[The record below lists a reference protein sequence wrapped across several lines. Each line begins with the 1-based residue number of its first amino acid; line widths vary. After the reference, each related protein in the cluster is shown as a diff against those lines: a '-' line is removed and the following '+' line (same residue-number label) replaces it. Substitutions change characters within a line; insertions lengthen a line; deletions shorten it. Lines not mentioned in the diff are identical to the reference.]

1 MRQIV
6 AFRKDLLLIN
16 SWIKP
21 NSKVLDLGCG
31 DGELLKL
38 LKIDKNINGYG
49 IDYDLKNIKKSLQN
63 NINVLHMDLDDGLGA
78 FESNS
83 FDYVVLAQSLQVIK
97 NPKLLIDDMLRV
109 GDEIIVSFPN
119 MGHWLARFQ
128 LFLRGTMPITK
139 NLPYRWH
146 DTPNIHLCTI
156 KDFMDFC
163 KKNNY
168 EISEKYIADDKQKNN
183 LLTRLMPNLF
193 GEVATF
199 RIK

>member
-1 MRQIV
+1 M
-6 AFRKDLLLIN
+6 AFRKDLLLIS
-16 SWIKP
+16 SWIRP
-21 NSKVLDLGCG
+21 SSKVLDLGCG

-49 IDYDLKNIKKSLQN
+49 IDNDVMNIKKSLTN
-63 NINVLHMDLDDGLGA
+63 DINVLQMDLDNGLGD

-83 FDYVVLAQSLQVIK
+83 FNYVVLAQSLQVVK

-119 MGHWLARFQ
+119 MGHWVARLQ
-128 LFLRGTMPITK
+128 LLLGGKMPVTG
-139 NLPYRWH
+139 NLPYKWQ

-163 KKNNY
+163 KENNY
-168 EISEKYIADDKQKNN
+168 EITEKYIANDKQRKNLFN
-183 LLTRLMPNLF
+183 KVMPNLF

>member
-1 MRQIV
+1 M
-6 AFRKDLLLIN
+6 AFRKDLLLIS
-16 SWIKP
+16 SWIRP
-21 NSKVLDLGCG
+21 SSKVLDLGCC

-49 IDYDLKNIKKSLQN
+49 IDNDVMNVKKSLTN
-63 NINVLHMDLDDGLGA
+63 NINVLQMDLDDGLGD

-83 FDYVVLAQSLQVIK
+83 FNYVVLAQSLQVVK

-119 MGHWLARFQ
+119 MGHWVARLQ
-128 LFLRGTMPITK
+128 LLLGGKMPVTG
-139 NLPYRWH
+139 NLPYKWQ

-163 KKNNY
+163 KENNY
-168 EISEKYIADDKQKNN
+168 EITEKYIANDKQKKN
-183 LLTRLMPNLF
+183 LFNKVMPNLF

-199 RIK
+199 RIR

>member
-1 MRQIV
+1 M

-63 NINVLHMDLDDGLGA
+63 NINVLHMDLDEGLGA

-83 FDYVVLAQSLQVIK
+83 FDYIVLAQSLQVIK

>member
-1 MRQIV
+1 M
-6 AFRKDLLLIN
+6 AFRKDLLLIS
-16 SWIKP
+16 SWIRP
-21 NSKVLDLGCG
+21 GSKVLDLGCG

-49 IDYDLKNIKKSLQN
+49 IDNDVMNVKKSLTN
-63 NINVLHMDLDDGLGA
+63 NINVLQMDLDNGLGD

-83 FDYVVLAQSLQVIK
+83 FNYVVLAQSLQVVK

-119 MGHWLARFQ
+119 MGHWVARLQ
-128 LFLRGTMPITK
+128 LLLGGKMPVTG
-139 NLPYRWH
+139 NLPYKWQ

-163 KKNNY
+163 KDNNY
-168 EISEKYIADDKQKNN
+168 EITEKYIANDKQKKN
-183 LLTRLMPNLF
+183 LFNKVMPNLF

-199 RIK
+199 RIR

>member
-1 MRQIV
+1 M
-6 AFRKDLLLIN
+6 AFRKDLLLI
-16 SWIKP
+16 SLWIRP
-21 NSKVLDLGCG
+21 SSKVLDLGCG

-49 IDYDLKNIKKSLQN
+49 IDNDVMNVKKSLTN
-63 NINVLHMDLDDGLGA
+63 NINVLQMDLDDGLGD

-83 FDYVVLAQSLQVIK
+83 FNYVVLAQSLQVVK

-119 MGHWLARFQ
+119 MGHWVARLQ
-128 LFLRGTMPITK
+128 LLLGGKMPVTG
-139 NLPYRWH
+139 NLPYKWQ

-163 KKNNY
+163 KENNY
-168 EISEKYIADDKQKNN
+168 EITEKYIANDKQKKN
-183 LLTRLMPNLF
+183 LFNKVMPNLF

-199 RIK
+199 RIR

>member
-1 MRQIV
+1 M

-31 DGELLKL
+31 NGELLKL

-49 IDYDLKNIKKSLQN
+49 IEYDVKNIKKSLQN
-63 NINVLHMDLDDGLGA
+63 NINVLHMDLDDGLGD

-83 FDYVVLAQSLQVIK
+83 FNYVVLAQSLQVIK

-119 MGHWLARFQ
+119 MGHWLARLQ
-128 LFLRGTMPITK
+128 LFLQGTMPITK
-139 NLPYRWH
+139 NLPYKWH
-146 DTPNIHLCTI
+146 NTPNIHLCTI
-156 KDFMDFC
+156 KDFMIFC
-163 KKNNY
+163 NKNNY
-168 EISEKYIADDKQKNN
+168 EISEKYIADNKQKISF
-183 LLTRLMPNLF
+183 LTRLMPNLF
-193 GEVATF
+193 GEIATF

>member
-1 MRQIV
+1 MRQLM

-16 SWIKP
+16 SWIKS

-31 DGELLKL
+31 NGELLKL

-49 IDYDLKNIKKSLQN
+49 IEYDVKNIKKSLQN
-63 NINVLHMDLDDGLGA
+63 NINVLHMDLDDGLGD

-83 FDYVVLAQSLQVIK
+83 FNYVVLAQSLQVIK

-119 MGHWLARFQ
+119 MGHWLARLQ
-128 LFLRGTMPITK
+128 LFLQGTMPITK
-139 NLPYRWH
+139 NLPYKWH
-146 DTPNIHLCTI
+146 NTPNIHLCTI
-156 KDFMDFC
+156 KDFMIFC
-163 KKNNY
+163 NKNNY
-168 EISEKYIADDKQKNN
+168 EISEKYIADNKQKISF
-183 LLTRLMPNLF
+183 LTRLMPNLF
-193 GEVATF
+193 GEIATF

>member
-1 MRQIV
+1 M

-38 LKIDKNINGYG
+38 LRIDKNINGYG
-49 IDYDLKNIKKSLQN
+49 IDYDVKNIKKSLQN
-63 NINVLHMDLDDGLGA
+63 NINVLHMDLDDGLSD

-83 FDYVVLAQSLQVIK
+83 FDYIVLAQSLQVIK

-119 MGHWLARFQ
+119 MGHWLARLQ
-128 LFLRGTMPITK
+128 LFFLGTMPITSS
-139 NLPYRWH
+139 LPYRWH
-146 DTPNIHLCTI
+146 NTPNIHLCTI
-156 KDFMDFC
+156 KDFINFC
-163 KKNNY
+163 DKNNY
-168 EISEKYIADDKQKNN
+168 KISEKNIADDKQKINF
-183 LLTRLMPNLF
+183 LIKLMPNLF

>member
-1 MRQIV
+1 M

-49 IDYDLKNIKKSLQN
+49 IDYDVKNIKKSLQN

-83 FDYVVLAQSLQVIK
+83 FDYIVLAQSLQVIK

-119 MGHWLARFQ
+119 MGHWLARLQ
-128 LFLRGTMPITK
+128 LFLQGTMPITK

-168 EISEKYIADDKQKNN
+168 EISEKYIADDKQKIN
-183 LLTRLMPNLF
+183 LLTRFMPNLF
-193 GEVATF
+193 GEIATF

>member
-1 MRQIV
+1 M
-6 AFRKDLLLIN
+6 AFRKDLILIS
-16 SWIKP
+16 SWIKH

-31 DGELLKL
+31 DGELLKI
-38 LKIDKNINGYG
+38 LKLEKNIHGYG
-49 IDYDLKNIKKSLQN
+49 IDNDVENIKKSLN
-63 NINVLHMDLDDGLGA
+63 NDINVLDINLDNGLND
-78 FESNS
+78 FEANS

-119 MGHWLARFQ
+119 MGHWLARLQ
-128 LFLRGTMPITK
+128 LLFRGAMPVTDI
-139 NLPYRWH
+139 LPYRWH
-146 DTPNIHLCTI
+146 NTPNIHLCTI

-168 EISEKYIADDKQKNN
+168 EIIDRYIADNKQKRNW
-183 LLTRLMPNLF
+183 LIKLMPNMF
-193 GEVATF
+193 GEIATF

>member
-1 MRQIV
+1 M
-6 AFRKDLLLIN
+6 AFRKDLLLIS
-16 SWIKP
+16 SWIRP
-21 NSKVLDLGCG
+21 SSKVLDLGCG

-49 IDYDLKNIKKSLQN
+49 IDNDVMNVKKSLTN
-63 NINVLHMDLDDGLGA
+63 NINVLQMDLDDGLGD

-83 FDYVVLAQSLQVIK
+83 FNYVVLAQSLQVVK

-119 MGHWLARFQ
+119 MGHWVARLQ
-128 LFLRGTMPITK
+128 LLLGGKMPVTG
-139 NLPYRWH
+139 NLPYKWQ
-146 DTPNIHLCTI
+146 DTQNIHLCTI

-163 KKNNY
+163 KENNY
-168 EISEKYIADDKQKNN
+168 EITEKYIANDKQKKN
-183 LLTRLMPNLF
+183 LFNKVMPNLF

-199 RIK
+199 RIR

>member
-1 MRQIV
+1 M

-49 IDYDLKNIKKSLQN
+49 IDYDVKNIKKSLQN

-83 FDYVVLAQSLQVIK
+83 FDYIVLAQSLQVIK

-109 GDEIIVSFPN
+109 GGEIIVSFPN
-119 MGHWLARFQ
+119 MGHWLARLQ
-128 LFLRGTMPITK
+128 LFLQGTMPITK

-156 KDFMDFC
+156 KDFMNFC

-168 EISEKYIADDKQKNN
+168 EISEKYIADDKQKIN

-193 GEVATF
+193 GEIATF